1 MKRRQSAAVSL
12 LLKTGCREIMK
23 TTGIGNGLQV
33 TACIN
38 KEFSAI
44 RKEKKEGEKTT
55 QKTTQKTNQKTTQKT
70 KDRILQMMREQPE
83 ISQEQIAD
91 NAGITI
97 EGVKYYIRNLK
108 KEGKIERVGS
118 DKGGIW
124 KVND

>member
-1 MKRRQSAAVSL
+1 M
-12 LLKTGCREIMK
+12 
-23 TTGIGNGLQV
+23 
-33 TACIN
+33 TAYIN

-55 QKTTQKTNQKTTQKT
+55 QKTNQKTNQKT

-83 ISQEQIAD
+83 IPQEQIAD
-91 NAGITI
+91 NVGITI
-97 EGVKYYIRNLK
+97 KGVKYHIRNLK

-124 KVND
+124 KVNN